1 MANYCIF
8 SSTLIS
14 AIGSCL
20 VHVNHSLS
28 HTHTLTYRYK
38 STKAIALRQIPGEHF
53 YGLLRAST
61 HTHLVDLQESVLC
74 VQVQ

>member
-1 MANYCIF
+1 MHFQQHTDFCYRF
-8 SSTLIS
+8 MSS
-14 AIGSCL
+14 SCES
-20 VHVNHSLS
+20 HS

-61 HTHLVDLQESVLC
+61 HTHTFSHTADLQESVLC